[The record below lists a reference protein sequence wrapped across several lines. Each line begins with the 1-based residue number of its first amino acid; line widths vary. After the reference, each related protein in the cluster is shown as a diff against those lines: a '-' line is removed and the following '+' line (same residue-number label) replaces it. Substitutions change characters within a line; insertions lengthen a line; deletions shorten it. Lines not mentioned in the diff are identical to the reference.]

1 MNKTVEVHYRV
12 TPDTAN
18 TIKKKSEAAGLTMT
32 EYITRLIHSD
42 LEPIEKDTLAK
53 IYKELAAIG
62 NNINQIA
69 HKANMN
75 MYDKKDMEM
84 LATFQSDILQF
95 KMDIGRMRKKY
106 Q

>member
-12 TPDTAN
+12 TPETAN
-18 TIKKKSEAAGLTMT
+18 TIKNKAQQAGLTMT
-32 EYITRLIHSD
+32 EYVTRLIHSD

-75 MYDKKDMEM
+75 MYDRKDIEL
-84 LATFQSDILQF
+84 LASFQSDILKF
-95 KMDIGRMRKKY
+95 KMDIGKMRKKY

>member
-12 TPDTAN
+12 TPETAN
-18 TIKKKSEAAGLTMT
+18 TIKKKADMAGVSMT

-42 LEPIEKDTLAK
+42 LEPIEKDTLK
-53 IYKELAAIG
+53 NIYKELAAIG

-69 HKANMN
+69 HKMN
-75 MYDKKDMEM
+75 MDIFDTKDIKM
-84 LATFQSDILQF
+84 LENF
-95 KMDIGRMRKKY
+95 KMDILGFKSDIGAMRKKY